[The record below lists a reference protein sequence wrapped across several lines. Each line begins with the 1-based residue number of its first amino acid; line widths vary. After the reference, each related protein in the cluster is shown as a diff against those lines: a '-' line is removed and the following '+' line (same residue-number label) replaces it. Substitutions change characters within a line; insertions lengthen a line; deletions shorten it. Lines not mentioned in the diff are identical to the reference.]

1 MHLIRG
7 VHFFLAVMAK
17 SELSTIFA
25 TMNQTFLSFLCLL
38 FGLATVSACSSEPV
52 SSKQTST
59 VEQPKDTL
67 LTLVQLPNLKGD
79 TTIFILFEKQKIEVS
94 IKMPKDVPF
103 IGSILALPG
112 WNFPNTG
119 WCDSTTLC
127 EKALKQGYAVILPEM
142 GKSIYCD
149 SVFPETRKDWLIYP
163 TRAWMKQTMIPHIQ
177 STFQLLV
184 EDQNNFVM
192 GLSTGARGAVLLAMD
207 LPEIFSAC
215 GALSGDYDQTRY
227 TKDKLYNGYYGGFD
241 MFKQRWLEND
251 NAITSIKQISIP
263 IYVAHGQKDK
273 IVPIDYSQ
281 QLFVALQESGNEA
294 SILNIN
300 PTAGHTYT
308 YWNSE
313 VDAVLAFFNKY
324 SK

>member
-1 MHLIRG
+1 MNRTL
-7 VHFFLAVMAK
+7 
-17 SELSTIFA
+17 LSLF
-25 TMNQTFLSFLCLL
+25 CLL
-38 FGLATVSACSSEPV
+38 FGLATVSACSTEPV
-52 SSKQTST
+52 PAKQIST
-59 VEQPKDTL
+59 DAQPKDTVPAL
-67 LTLVQLPNLKGD
+67 APMPTLKGD
-79 TTIFILFEKQKIEVS
+79 TTLFIQFEKQQIEVV

-103 IGSILALPG
+103 IGAIVALPG

-119 WCDSTTLC
+119 WCDSTKLC
-127 EKALKQGYAVILPEM
+127 EKALKLGYAVILPEM

-163 TRAWMKQTMIPHIQ
+163 TRAWVRETMIPELQ
-177 STFQLLV
+177 SSFQLLV
-184 EDQNNFVM
+184 KGQNNFVM

-241 MFKQRWLEND
+241 TFKQRWLQND
-251 NAITSIKQISIP
+251 NAITSIKQITIP
-263 IYVAHGQKDK
+263 IYIAHGKKDK

-300 PTAGHTYT
+300 PTAGHTYS

-313 VDAVLAFFNKY
+313 VDAVLDFFKKY